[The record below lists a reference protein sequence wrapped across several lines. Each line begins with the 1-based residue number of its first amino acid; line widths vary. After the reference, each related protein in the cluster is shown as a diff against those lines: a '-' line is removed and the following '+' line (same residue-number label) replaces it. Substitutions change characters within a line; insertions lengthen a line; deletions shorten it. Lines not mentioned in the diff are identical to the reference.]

1 MLVVLPAAAFTA
13 GLATHLLYYKQYEFH
28 VNPLRNLQTFFL
40 AVTATV
46 IARNQYFET
55 PIRVATTSTLSL
67 AGLFLAGIY
76 TSLLVYR
83 IFFNP
88 LNKIPGPFFA
98 RISKFDAVFRNAK
111 LDGHHQLL
119 RLHQKYGRFVRIGP
133 NDLSVA
139 DPDGTQ
145 VISAPNSKCNKA
157 PWYDGDNPRLSM
169 HTTRD
174 KALHDRRRRVWA
186 PAFSDKAL
194 RGYEG
199 RIKVYNDLLI
209 EKLGEMSGKPVNVS
223 KWFNLYSFDVM
234 GDLGFG
240 EPFDML
246 KSGEEHWAIALLN
259 AGMDPMG
266 FWFPIWFFRTI
277 IAIPGA
283 TKDYFRFIGYC
294 SDQIDKRI
302 RKGKD
307 ANQDIAGYLVDA
319 FEKSQNKRDALSYI
333 QGDSRLIIVAGSDTT
348 AATLSHLFYHLVS
361 HPDAVSKLRKELHPM
376 TEADGEVSHVKIQDA
391 QYLNGCINEALRLN
405 PPVPCGVFRK
415 TPKEGV
421 YIGETFIEG
430 NTVVQ
435 MPGYVMARGGLFEN
449 RTIEAVLTPDAD
461 EKIYAQPLEFIP
473 ERWYSKPELV
483 QHKDAFQPFSSGPF
497 GCIGKNLALMEI
509 RTVVSRMIMNF
520 DVAFAPGEDGTN
532 LLMKTTEHFT
542 LGLGPMDLVFTKRN

>member
-1 MLVVLPAAAFTA
+1 MSSLISAAAYTA
-13 GLATHLLYYKQYEFH
+13 GIATHLLYYKQYEFH
-28 VNPLRNLQTFFL
+28 VYPLRNVQAFL
-40 AVTATV
+40 LAATTIT
-46 IARNQYFET
+46 IARIQYYET
-55 PIRVATTSTLSL
+55 PLRIAAASTLSL
-67 AGLFLAGIY
+67 TGTFLAGIF

-88 LNKIPGPFFA
+88 LNAIPGPFFA
-98 RISKFDAVFRNAK
+98 RISKFDTVFRNVK

-119 RLHQKYGRFVRIGP
+119 RLHQKYGNIVRIGP

-145 VISAPNSKCNKA
+145 VISAANSKCGKA

-174 KALHDRRRRVWA
+174 RALHDRRRRIWA

-194 RGYEG
+194 RGYES

-209 EKLGEMSGKPVNVS
+209 NKIGNLSGKPINAS

-246 KSGEEHWAIALLN
+246 ESGEEHWAIALLN

-266 FWFPIWFFRTI
+266 FWFPIWFFRTLVS
-277 IAIPGA
+277 IPGA

-294 SDQIDKRI
+294 CDQIDKRI
-302 RKGKD
+302 HKGKD

-319 FEKSQNKRDALSYI
+319 LEKSENKKEALSYI

-348 AATLSHLFYHLVS
+348 AATLSHLFYHLAK
-361 HPDAVSKLRKELHPM
+361 HPDVMDKLRKEVKPLM
-376 TEADGEVSHVKIQDA
+376 EADGNVNHVKIQDA

-415 TPKEGV
+415 TPEEGV
-421 YIGETFIEG
+421 CIGETFIEG
-430 NTVVQ
+430 NTVIQ
-435 MPGYVMARGGLFEN
+435 MPGYVMARGE
-449 RTIEAVLTPDAD
+449 
-461 EKIYAQPLEFIP
+461 
-473 ERWYSKPELV
+473 
-483 QHKDAFQPFSSGPF
+483 
-497 GCIGKNLALMEI
+497 
-509 RTVVSRMIMNF
+509 
-520 DVAFAPGEDGTN
+520 
-532 LLMKTTEHFT
+532 
-542 LGLGPMDLVFTKRN
+542 